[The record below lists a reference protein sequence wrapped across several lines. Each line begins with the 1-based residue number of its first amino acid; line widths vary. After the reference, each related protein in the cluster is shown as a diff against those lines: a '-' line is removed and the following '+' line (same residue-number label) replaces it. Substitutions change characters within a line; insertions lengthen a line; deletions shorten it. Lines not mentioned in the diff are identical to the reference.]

1 MNLRPNASSHTLLS
15 CCSVNSV
22 SVALSTGITKYSIPS
37 KPCKKKNQYRL
48 TVNRSFKTFKPLI
61 SEKKN
66 NVFSFL
72 FKFKYFAFITR
83 MKNGISIFYIQFVF
97 NTINMKKSWKCY
109 IWMVP
114 NDEILSWI
122 HQLSI
127 HYYATLVVY
136 RRYSD
141 WKTPVKA
148 LIISFLHL
156 VFLINIHYKYE
167 QDKFLLFFYS

>member
-1 MNLRPNASSHTLLS
+1 
-15 CCSVNSV
+15 
-22 SVALSTGITKYSIPS
+22 
-37 KPCKKKNQYRL
+37 
-48 TVNRSFKTFKPLI
+48 
-61 SEKKN
+61 
-66 NVFSFL
+66 
-72 FKFKYFAFITR
+72 
-83 MKNGISIFYIQFVF
+83 
-97 NTINMKKSWKCY
+97 
-109 IWMVP
+109 MVP
-114 NDEILSWI
+114 NDEMLSWI

-167 QDKFLLFFYS
+167 QDKFLLFFYSQYLIINLVLLKSIFISIEVFEYGFTQMLTTDSSYHLRVMLKKYIDFFKP

>member
-1 MNLRPNASSHTLLS
+1 
-15 CCSVNSV
+15 
-22 SVALSTGITKYSIPS
+22 
-37 KPCKKKNQYRL
+37 
-48 TVNRSFKTFKPLI
+48 
-61 SEKKN
+61 
-66 NVFSFL
+66 
-72 FKFKYFAFITR
+72 
-83 MKNGISIFYIQFVF
+83 
-97 NTINMKKSWKCY
+97 
-109 IWMVP
+109 MVP

-167 QDKFLLFFYS
+167 QDKFLLFFYSQYLIINLVLLKSIFISIEVFEYGFTQMLTTDSSYHLRVMLKKYIDFFKPQLTTVQIHCTRNHYLHFLTYSKKRL

>member
-1 MNLRPNASSHTLLS
+1 
-15 CCSVNSV
+15 
-22 SVALSTGITKYSIPS
+22 
-37 KPCKKKNQYRL
+37 
-48 TVNRSFKTFKPLI
+48 
-61 SEKKN
+61 
-66 NVFSFL
+66 
-72 FKFKYFAFITR
+72 
-83 MKNGISIFYIQFVF
+83 
-97 NTINMKKSWKCY
+97 
-109 IWMVP
+109 MVP
-114 NDEILSWI
+114 NDEILGWI

-167 QDKFLLFFYS
+167 QDKFLLFFYSQYLIINLVLLKSIIISIEVFEYGFTQMLTTDSSYHLRVMLKKYIDFFKPQLTTVQIHCTCTRNHYLHFLTYSKTRL